1 MFSVLGFTGLYC
13 NCLRQ
18 RFAEVYSM
26 AKVSISK
33 AAELAGISRT
43 ALYKTY
49 INKGLI
55 SVSKNDKDKKS
66 IDTAEIIRVFGGL
79 KVNNER
85 LTTVNPENSVNPV
98 KVTTQT
104 QQDFEVKQLRMQ
116 LEESRKREQE
126 AREREGWYKKQID
139 ALTDTMKLLEG
150 PVKKNRPWW
159 EFWK

>member
-1 MFSVLGFTGLYC
+1 MT
-13 NCLRQ
+13 
-18 RFAEVYSM
+18 
-26 AKVSISK
+26 KVSISK
-33 AAELAGISRT
+33 AAKLAGISRT

-66 IDTAEIIRVFGGL
+66 IDTSEIIRVFGGL
-79 KVNNER
+79 
-85 LTTVNPENSVNPV
+85 TTVNPENDVNPV

-104 QQDFEVKQLRMQ
+104 QQDFEIKQLRMQ

-126 AREREGWYKKQID
+126 AQEREEWYKKQID

-150 PVKKNRPWW
+150 PAKKNRPWW
-159 EFWK
+159 GFWK